1 MGIKPHIDEP
11 PWASQ
16 VADGFTQQKFLGH
29 LMEEMIGRAQKVS
42 AKGESLT
49 IG

>member
-1 MGIKPHIDEP
+1 MGIEPHVDEP

-16 VADGFTQQKFLGH
+16 VANGFTQQKLLGY
-29 LMEEMIGRAQKVS
+29 LMEEVIGRAQKIS
-42 AKGESLT
+42 AKRESVT